1 MTFPSTA
8 RAGQT
13 HKKFGR
19 KYVYSETTE
28 AWTPIVPLASVAEV
42 RKTEA
47 SAVGATTVYATAAE
61 LPLSNNT
68 TGTIAFVQETDRL
81 YVWSGTG
88 WYNIATIASAG
99 AAISGVNAT
108 YNLVIG
114 TPTVITLTQTGLTSP
129 TWSYEVTN
137 SSLGRTATVTQS
149 DNVFNITPSS
159 RARDI
164 GSFGITF
171 KATDGSN
178 TIIKSSQFTLSNIA
192 PVIVTAPQA
201 SYALNSDG
209 TPTIITLAATDADG
223 HYITWSHEVLSG
235 SLEDTTVTNVDNV
248 FTITPSVN
256 TNDAG
261 TFQLRFIASDGA
273 SFDAEISEFTLSF
286 GPNWTLTTQQ
296 AKILA
301 SDIEAGDIFG
311 SSVSISGDT
320 VVVGAHGEDTGG
332 TDAGAAYIFTR
343 SGTTWTQQ
351 QKIQASD
358 PEAND
363 WFGQSVAISGDTVV
377 VGARYEDTTAA
388 DAGAAYIFTKTGTT
402 WTQQQKIQASDAQAG
417 DQFGIS
423 VSIDGETVVVGA
435 YAEDTGG
442 ADAGSAYVFTR
453 SGTTWTQQQKIQAS
467 DLQVSDYFGWSV
479 SISGDTVV
487 VAANREDTGGTD
499 AGAAYIFTRSGTT
512 WTEQAKIQASDAQA
526 TDYFGYSVAISGD
539 TVIVGAWK
547 ESPGAAAAGSAYI
560 FTRSGTTWTQQAKI
574 LASDLERNDSF
585 GDSVAIDVDTVVV
598 GARYEDTGDTSAGAA
613 YIFTRSGT
621 TWTEQSKIQAS
632 DAEAQDQFGMTVGI
646 YGDTVVVGAQLEDTG
661 GSNAGAAYVFT
672 RSGTTWTQQTK
683 IQASDAQ
690 IASYFGNSVGIYGD
704 TIVVGAHREDT
715 GGNDAGAAYIFTAP

>member
-68 TGTIAFVQETDRL
+68 TGTIAFVKETDRL

-296 AKILA
+296 
-301 SDIEAGDIFG
+301 
-311 SSVSISGDT
+311 
-320 VVVGAHGEDTGG
+320 
-332 TDAGAAYIFTR
+332 
-343 SGTTWTQQ
+343 

-358 PEAND
+358 KELND
-363 WFGQSVAISGDTVV
+363 FFGTAVAISGDTVI
-377 VGARYEDTTAA
+377 VGAWKEDTTAA

>member
-68 TGTIAFVQETDRL
+68 TGTIAFVKETDRL

-296 AKILA
+296 
-301 SDIEAGDIFG
+301 
-311 SSVSISGDT
+311 
-320 VVVGAHGEDTGG
+320 
-332 TDAGAAYIFTR
+332 
-343 SGTTWTQQ
+343 

-358 PEAND
+358 KELND
-363 WFGQSVAISGDTVV
+363 FFGTAVAISGDTVI
-377 VGARYEDTTAA
+377 VGAWKEDTTAA

-646 YGDTVVVGAQLEDTG
+646 YGDTVVVGAHQEDTG
-661 GSNAGAAYVFT
+661 AAAAGSAYIFT

>member
-296 AKILA
+296 
-301 SDIEAGDIFG
+301 
-311 SSVSISGDT
+311 
-320 VVVGAHGEDTGG
+320 
-332 TDAGAAYIFTR
+332 
-343 SGTTWTQQ
+343 

-358 PEAND
+358 KELND
-363 WFGQSVAISGDTVV
+363 FFG
-377 VGARYEDTTAA
+377 TA
-388 DAGAAYIFTKTGTT
+388 
-402 WTQQQKIQASDAQAG
+402 
-417 DQFGIS
+417 
-423 VSIDGETVVVGA
+423 
-435 YAEDTGG
+435 
-442 ADAGSAYVFTR
+442 
-453 SGTTWTQQQKIQAS
+453 
-467 DLQVSDYFGWSV
+467 
-479 SISGDTVV
+479 
-487 VAANREDTGGTD
+487 
-499 AGAAYIFTRSGTT
+499 
-512 WTEQAKIQASDAQA
+512 
-526 TDYFGYSVAISGD
+526 VAISGD

-646 YGDTVVVGAQLEDTG
+646 YGDTVVVGAHQEDTG
-661 GSNAGAAYVFT
+661 AAAAGSAYIFT